1 MRSPPPDMEQIN
13 IDASLV
19 GLIIGRGGENLRR
32 VEAET
37 GARVQF
43 MTNGHDRDS
52 GGERVCNI
60 QGTRPQIAAARRA
73 IDQIIAENEKSGG
86 SGPPPRKPAVPGGY
100 GAPMMNQGSGPA
112 GPGAPN
118 LRDGGSFSKSRGAYT
133 VFLLC
138 SVWLYM
144 EEPCQTNDWCLFDTQ
159 KRAHKYLFPIEQL
172 VLSSAGAVKPSV
184 TFKINPA
191 AM

>member
-1 MRSPPPDMEQIN
+1 MEQIN

-133 VFLLC
+133 VFFLC

-144 EEPCQTNDWCLFDTQ
+144 DEPCQTNDWCLFDTQ
-159 KRAHKYLFPIEQL
+159 KRAHKYLFPIEQS
-172 VLSSAGAVKPSV
+172 VLSSAVAVKPSV

>member
-1 MRSPPPDMEQIN
+1 MEQIN

-60 QGTRPQIAAARRA
+60 QGTRTQIAAARRA

-100 GAPMMNQGSGPA
+100 GAPMPQLSQGPGPA

-133 VFLLC
+133 VFF
-138 SVWLYM
+138 LYSM
-144 EEPCQTNDWCLFDTQ
+144 AITEPCQTNMGNFDTQ

-172 VLSSAGAVKPSV
+172 ALSSAGAVKPSV
-184 TFKINPA
+184 IFKINPA
-191 AM
+191 VM

>member
-1 MRSPPPDMEQIN
+1 MEQIN

-60 QGTRPQIAAARRA
+60 QGTRPQIASARRA
-73 IDQIIAENEKSGG
+73 IDLIIAENEKSGG
-86 SGPPPRKPAVPGGY
+86 SGPPPRKPAAPSSSSGGY
-100 GAPMMNQGSGPA
+100 GAPLNMLPSNQGPGPA
-112 GPGAPN
+112 GPGAPS

-133 VFLLC
+133 VFFC
-138 SVWLYM
+138 IVW
-144 EEPCQTNDWCLFDTQ
+144 PQKCL
-159 KRAHKYLFPIEQL
+159 
-172 VLSSAGAVKPSV
+172 V
-184 TFKINPA
+184 N
-191 AM
+191 

>member
-1 MRSPPPDMEQIN
+1 MEQIN

-73 IDQIIAENEKSGG
+73 IDLIIAENEKTGG
-86 SGPPPRKPAVPGGY
+86 AGPPPRKPAAPPGMGGGY
-100 GAPMMNQGSGPA
+100 GAPMNAMPPSNPGP

-118 LRDGGSFSKSRGAYT
+118 LRDGGSSSKSRGAYT
-133 VFLLC
+133 VFLLF
-138 SVWLYM
+138 SMAITV
-144 EEPCQTNDWCLFDTQ
+144 PCKLTCHSITQ
-159 KRAHKYLFPIEQL
+159 RRVPKYLSPTGPL
-172 VLSSAGAVKPSV
+172 VSLSDVAVKLSV